1 MKRIFGRFSALSVLA
16 TSAKAIALL
25 VILIAAA
32 SMMSTAAQATVS
44 GILDTGSTGSVTAT
58 LTSLSFSNDPAAQP
72 ATGGANFSCPLD
84 SPACNSDVSSSTVLS
99 FAGCAGIL
107 GTGTCLTAGEGVDV
121 SGGTITAASVPENNF
136 LTFSNNSNLVFS
148 LTGIDTYVGDPGV
161 STDCAGLSVGQSCT
175 AYVGS
180 PVLLTVK
187 AGGSTDVSFDVTG
200 IASDTGV
207 AGLANGSVY
216 QGGFTQHL
224 PSESAAAIQM
234 FFCGTNANPTITTCL
249 TYEAANPNLGPF
261 EITSSQS
268 GSFAASAVPEP
279 NTLALMLIGGLLIG
293 VTRIRRRA

>member
-1 MKRIFGRFSALSVLA
+1 
-16 TSAKAIALL
+16 
-25 VILIAAA
+25 
-32 SMMSTAAQATVS
+32 
-44 GILDTGSTGSVTAT
+44 
-58 LTSLSFSNDPAAQP
+58 
-72 ATGGANFSCPLD
+72 
-84 SPACNSDVSSSTVLS
+84 
-99 FAGCAGIL
+99 
-107 GTGTCLTAGEGVDV
+107 
-121 SGGTITAASVPENNF
+121 
-136 LTFSNNSNLVFS
+136 
-148 LTGIDTYVGDPGV
+148 
-161 STDCAGLSVGQSCT
+161 
-175 AYVGS
+175 
-180 PVLLTVK
+180 LTVK